1 MIADSQKIVY
11 NALLEMTAEEV
22 VRVFIDYHGAQLLD
36 DGFADFLID
45 EGYMEEQ
52 AEEAVL

>member
-45 EGYMEEQ
+45 EGYMEE
-52 AEEAVL
+52 EAV